1 MLWKLSTS
9 EGCVILSS
17 KTGAAMAGT
26 EVTVTPGGVVRVKE
40 EEEEGEASD
49 SHRRRVI
56 LHLQPIL
63 QGEKEDNAE
72 TRTTVLAIETHHEE
86 NGTDGEEVEYGY
98 PITCGD
104 SRAVLLF
111 KKFVCPGINV
121 RCVKFNDQLIS
132 PKQFVHLAGK
142 ATLKDWK
149 RAIRLGGVMLRK
161 MMDSGQIDFYQ
172 HETVC
177 TNTCRSTKFDLLVNN
192 ARIPPG
198 SALQIATSPSPLPGD
213 RQALEVEESPEE
225 KPCTIVNWSSG
236 RAPPNNPTTANG
248 HFKRRRVEFA
258 DETLGFWRGVADIG
272 LMGDVLSSIRT
283 ELLATLR
290 GVELRSDE
298 ASLLE
303 ADGQVLNSLCEMFGL
318 LDSVRKALDQR
329 RSRTD
334 ENQQLAHNPL
344 YRLEDRFEDQRR
356 QSQDGLHPPHAGS
369 SFRPASSKRPRLH
382 RTSSSTTQTQTVLS
396 PITTSPMGQ
405 IVSVAGLP
413 VATLAQ
419 LPTGSQHFTHHAI
432 SLASRRGREGTFHAG
447 LRGTLFSPATE
458 SGVGVLSQPES
469 KEKEQHRGMKKDR
482 SRIKADSARGTVVA
496 RKEDSHLRREEQRG
510 AEDRGAEDRGAEDRG
525 AEDKM
530 LREESCDVEVVLV
543 EEEPTKERD
552 VK

>member
-1 MLWKLSTS
+1 
-9 EGCVILSS
+9 
-17 KTGAAMAGT
+17 MAGT

-40 EEEEGEASD
+40 EEEEEGVASD

-63 QGEKEDNAE
+63 QGAKEDNAE

-86 NGTDGEEVEYGY
+86 SGTDGEEVEYGY

-104 SRAVLLF
+104 SRGVLLF

-172 HETVC
+172 HEIVC

-192 ARIPPG
+192 TRIPPG
-198 SALQIATSPSPLPGD
+198 SALQIAPTPSPLPGD
-213 RQALEVEESPEE
+213 RQALEVEESLEE

-236 RAPPNNPTTANG
+236 RGPPNNTTKANG
-248 HFKRRRVEFA
+248 HFKRRRVEFP
-258 DETLGFWRGVADIG
+258 DETLGFWRGVSDIG

-283 ELLATLR
+283 ELLSTLR
-290 GVELRSDE
+290 GVEVRSDE

-318 LDSVRKALDQR
+318 LDTVRKALDQR
-329 RSRTD
+329 RSQTD
-334 ENQQLAHNPL
+334 ENQQLAHSPL
-344 YRLEDRFEDQRR
+344 YGLEDRFEDQRR
-356 QSQDGLHPPHAGS
+356 QGQDGLHPPHAGC

-382 RTSSSTTQTQTVLS
+382 RTSSSTTQTRIQTVLS
-396 PITTSPMGQ
+396 PITTSPTGQ

-432 SLASRRGREGTFHAG
+432 SLASQQGREGTFHAG
-447 LRGTLFSPATE
+447 LKGTLFSPATE

-469 KEKEQHRGMKKDR
+469 QEKEQHRGTNKDR
-482 SRIKADSARGTVVA
+482 SWIKAESIRGTVVA
-496 RKEDSHLRREEQRG
+496 RKKDSHLRREEQRG
-510 AEDRGAEDRGAEDRG
+510 AEDSVAEDSGAEDRGAEDRG

-530 LREESCDVEVVLV
+530 LREKSCDVEVVLV

>member
-17 KTGAAMAGT
+17 KTGAVMAGT

-40 EEEEGEASD
+40 EEEEEGVASD

-63 QGEKEDNAE
+63 QGAKEDNAE

-86 NGTDGEEVEYGY
+86 SGTDGEEVEYGY

-104 SRAVLLF
+104 SRGVLLF

-172 HETVC
+172 HEIVC

-192 ARIPPG
+192 TRIPPG
-198 SALQIATSPSPLPGD
+198 SALQIAPTPSPLPGD
-213 RQALEVEESPEE
+213 RQALEVEESLEE

-236 RAPPNNPTTANG
+236 RGPPNNTTKANG
-248 HFKRRRVEFA
+248 HFKRRRVEFP
-258 DETLGFWRGVADIG
+258 DETLGFWRGVSDIG

-283 ELLATLR
+283 ELLSTLR
-290 GVELRSDE
+290 GVEVRSDE

-303 ADGQVLNSLCEMFGL
+303 AG
-318 LDSVRKALDQR
+318 
-329 RSRTD
+329 
-334 ENQQLAHNPL
+334 
-344 YRLEDRFEDQRR
+344 LEDRFEDQRR
-356 QSQDGLHPPHAGS
+356 QGQDGLHPPHAGC

-382 RTSSSTTQTQTVLS
+382 RTSSSTTQTRIQTVLS
-396 PITTSPMGQ
+396 PITTSPTGQ

-432 SLASRRGREGTFHAG
+432 SLASQQGREGTFHAG
-447 LRGTLFSPATE
+447 LKGTLFSPATE

-469 KEKEQHRGMKKDR
+469 QEKEQHRGTNKDR
-482 SRIKADSARGTVVA
+482 SWIKAESIRGTVVA
-496 RKEDSHLRREEQRG
+496 RKKDSHLRREEQRG
-510 AEDRGAEDRGAEDRG
+510 AEDSVAEDSGAEDRGAEDRG

-530 LREESCDVEVVLV
+530 LREKSCDVEVVLV